1 MRIGAEL
8 LRFRAGQFKNII
20 KILILT
26 FMACCYIIY
35 SVKINKFYIGA
46 SHEAFDARML
56 SHLNSKYGSQHF
68 TSQVNDWEPF
78 LVIDV
83 NDYSQAIRLERK
95 IKGMKSRTYISNLKK
110 YPELLQ
116 RIIDQ
121 THRV

>member
-1 MRIGAEL
+1 
-8 LRFRAGQFKNII
+8 
-20 KILILT
+20 
-26 FMACCYIIY
+26 MACCYIIY

-116 RIIDQ
+116 KIILKNKKSPAFDKIQ
-121 THRV
+121 NNKDLASADFATF